1 MKTNWWKWGALTVI
15 AAALFFW
22 GFKCGGDNVKAVVH
36 KDTVRVTV
44 DSGFETVVIDTHYVP
59 KPYKVVEYKVDSS
72 GNVNSG
78 NKIPL
83 FDSSQLLQIMKDYE
97 ASRYYSDTVS
107 IDHGTAVINDTVSQ
121 NRITGRSVKVSQRIP
136 VIKETV
142 TLYQPKRNIVYL
154 GVNVQGGP
162 QNYLFAAGADLS
174 LKTKNDR
181 IYSLGASLTR
191 DNQVLY
197 QGGVRFPIRLRIFDK
212 R

>member
-44 DSGFETVVIDTHYVP
+44 DSGYETVVIDTQYVP
-59 KPYKVVEYKVDSS
+59 KPYKVVELAMAKTETDAVYQHITVDTMA
-72 GNVNSG
+72 
-78 NKIPL
+78 IL
-83 FDSSQLLQIMKDYE
+83 ADYHGQ
-97 ASRYYSDTVS
+97 RYYSDTMA

-121 NRITGRSVKVSQRIP
+121 NRITGRSLKVSQRIP

-181 IYSLGASLTR
+181 IYSLGASVTR

-197 QGGVRFPIRLRIFDK
+197 QGGVRFPIRLKIFD
-212 R
+212 RR

>member
-44 DSGFETVVIDTHYVP
+44 DSGYETVVIDTQYVP
-59 KPYKVVEYKVDSS
+59 KPYKVYGGINGGIINTVDT
-72 GNVNSG
+72 VYQLVQ
-78 NKIPL
+78 I
-83 FDSSQLLQIMKDYE
+83 DTSQLLIDYHRQ
-97 ASRYYSDTVS
+97 RYYSDTVS
-107 IDHGTAVINDTVSQ
+107 IDHGTAVISDSVSQ
-121 NRITGRSVKVSQRIP
+121 NRITGRSLKVSQRIP

-142 TLYQPKRNIVYL
+142 TLFQPKRNIVYL